1 MEDLPSGG
9 KTAMTDEEISR
20 AALHAIVAAGVDYV
34 LVGGLA
40 VIAHTF
46 PRTTLD
52 VDFVV
57 AVPMTGISTIAK
69 HFPQAFVLNPQPEM
83 EILTGTYRWIV
94 DVDGSTFRVEIF
106 HLADDAH
113 HQELFR
119 RRISLYVPPIKETV
133 WIPKAEDLVIQK
145 LRWARRKDLD
155 DARNILAVQGEAID
169 YAYVEKWCQTHG
181 TLDRLAELRASI
193 PPGL

>member
-1 MEDLPSGG
+1 
-9 KTAMTDEEISR
+9 MTDAEISR
-20 AALHAIVAAGVDYV
+20 AALEAIIAAGVEYV

-57 AVPMTGISTIAK
+57 AASLGSIGEIAAY
-69 HFPQAFVLNPQPEM
+69 FPPSFRLDPQPQMEM
-83 EILTGTYRWIV
+83 LTGTYRWIV
-94 DVDGSTFRVEIF
+94 EVERSTFRVEIF
-106 HLADDAH
+106 HLTADPH
-113 HQELFR
+113 HRELFR
-119 RRISLYVPPIKETV
+119 HRIATPLPGLEQTV
-133 WIPKAEDLVIQK
+133 WIPTPEDLVIQK
-145 LRWARRKDLD
+145 LRWARTKDLD

-169 YAYVEKWCQTHG
+169 YAHIEKWCAEHG
-181 TLDRLAELRASI
+181 TLERLAEVRASI

>member
-1 MEDLPSGG
+1 
-9 KTAMTDEEISR
+9 MTDAEISR
-20 AALHAIVAAGVDYV
+20 AALEAILAAGVEYV

-57 AVPMTGISTIAK
+57 AAQLGGIREIAV
-69 HFPQAFVLNPQPEM
+69 HFPSAFRVDPQPQM
-83 EILTGTYRWIV
+83 ELLTGTYRWIV
-94 DVDGSTFRVEIF
+94 DVEGSTFRAEFF
-106 HLADDAH
+106 HLSDDAH
-113 HQELFR
+113 HRELFR
-119 RRISLYVPPIKETV
+119 RRIAVPLPVFEQPV
-133 WIPKAEDLVIQK
+133 WIPAAEDLVIQK
-145 LRWARRKDLD
+145 LRWARNKYVD

-169 YAYVEKWCQTHG
+169 YAYIEHWCAQHG
-181 TLDRLAELRASI
+181 TLERLAEVRAGI

>member
-1 MEDLPSGG
+1 
-9 KTAMTDEEISR
+9 MTDDAISR
-20 AALHAIVAAGVDYV
+20 AALDAIVAAGVEYV

-57 AVPMTGISTIAK
+57 AAPLGAITRIAA
-69 HFPQAFVLNPQPEM
+69 HFPPGFHVDAQPQM
-83 EILTGTYRWIV
+83 ELLTGTYRWIV
-94 DVDGSTFRVEIF
+94 EVEGSTFRVEIF
-106 HLADDAH
+106 HLAEDPH

-119 RRISLYVPPIKETV
+119 RRLAMPLPGFAQTV
-133 WIPKAEDLVIQK
+133 WIPTAEDLVIQK

-155 DARNILAVQGEAID
+155 DAQNILAVQGEAID
-169 YAYVEKWCQTHG
+169 YAHIETWCARHG
-181 TLDRLAELRASI
+181 TLARLAEVRAGI

>member
-1 MEDLPSGG
+1 M
-9 KTAMTDEEISR
+9 
-20 AALHAIVAAGVDYV
+20 

-46 PRTTLD
+46 SRTTLD

-57 AVPMTGISTIAK
+57 AAPLGSIRQIAP
-69 HFPQAFVLNPQPEM
+69 HFPPAFRLNPQPEM
-83 EILTGTYRWIV
+83 ELLTGTYRWIV
-94 DVDGSTFRVEIF
+94 EVDGSIFRVEIF
-106 HLADDAH
+106 HLASDPH

-119 RRISLYVPPIKETV
+119 RRCAVPLPALEQTV
-133 WIPKAEDLVIQK
+133 WIPTPEDLVIQK

-155 DARNILAVQGEAID
+155 EAQNILAVQGETID
-169 YAYVEKWCQTHG
+169 YAHIEAWCARHG
-181 TLDRLAELRASI
+181 TLERLAEVRAGI

>member
-1 MEDLPSGG
+1 
-9 KTAMTDEEISR
+9 MTDNEISR
-20 AALHAIVAAGVDYV
+20 AGLDAILASGVEYV

-57 AVPMTGISTIAK
+57 AAPLGAIGQIAP
-69 HFPQAFVLNPQPEM
+69 HFPASFHLDPQPQMEM
-83 EILTGTYRWIV
+83 LTGTYRWIV
-94 DVDGSTFRVEIF
+94 TVEGSTFRVEIF

-113 HQELFR
+113 HHELFR
-119 RRISLYVPPIKETV
+119 RRIATPLPSLGHTV
-133 WIPKAEDLVIQK
+133 WIPTPEDLVIQK
-145 LRWARRKDLD
+145 LRWARLKDLD
-155 DARNILAVQGEAID
+155 DARNILAVQGDAID
-169 YAYVEKWCQTHG
+169 YAHIEMWCARHG
-181 TLDRLAELRASI
+181 TLERLAEVRAGI